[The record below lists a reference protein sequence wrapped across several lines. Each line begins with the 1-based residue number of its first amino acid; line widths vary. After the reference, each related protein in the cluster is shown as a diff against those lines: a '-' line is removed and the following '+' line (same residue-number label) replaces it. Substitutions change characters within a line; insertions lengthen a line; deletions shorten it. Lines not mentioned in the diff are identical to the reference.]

1 MGHNQPKR
9 EENMSLSK
17 RFTALLVALGLASV
31 AGTGM
36 AAAQTVVGVTATE
49 IKIGNTNPYSGP
61 ASAYGT
67 IGKAI
72 GAYFKKVNDEGG
84 VNGRKIN
91 YISYDDQY
99 SPPKTVEM
107 VRKLVEQDQVA
118 ALFQT
123 LGTPPNSAIH
133 KYMNEK
139 KVPHLFVATGATKW
153 NDPKNF
159 PWTMGYQPNYQTEGR
174 IYAAYVLK
182 NVPDAKVGILYQ
194 NDDYGKDYLKGFED
208 GLGDAAKKLIV
219 MKQSYEV
226 TDPTIDSQI
235 VNLKN
240 SGANVFFNITIPKF
254 AVQAIKKS
262 HDIGWK
268 PLHFL
273 NNVSSSLGTVLKPA
287 GLDASKDLIT
297 ALYMKEVTDPQ
308 WKNDKGFQDWVVWMK
323 KYYPEGA
330 MDDQANGFAYNVA
343 MLMTQVL
350 KQCGNDLSRE
360 NIMRQAA
367 NVKNFELPLLL
378 PGIKVNTSPTDFA
391 PVEQEQLAKFDGE
404 RWGLFGEMIDAVRK

>member
-1 MGHNQPKR
+1 MIGRK
-9 EENMSLSK
+9 LLA
-17 RFTALLVALGLASV
+17 FALAGALIGIGLASAV
-31 AGTGM
+31 S
-36 AAAQTVVGVTATE
+36 AQTVVGVTSTE

-91 YISYDDQY
+91 YITLDDGY
-99 SPPKTVEM
+99 SPPKAVEM
-107 VRKLVEQDQVA
+107 VRRLVEQDQVA
-118 ALFQT
+118 LLFQT
-123 LGTPPNSAIH
+123 LGTPTNSAIH

-159 PWTMGYQPNYQTEGR
+159 PWTMGFQPNYQTEGR
-174 IYAAYVLK
+174 VYASYILK
-182 NVPDAKVGILYQ
+182 NFPDAKVGILYQ
-194 NDDYGKDYLKGFED
+194 NDDYGKDYVKGMED
-208 GLGDAAKKLIV
+208 GLGAAASKLIV
-219 MKQSYEV
+219 LKQSHEV

-235 VNLKN
+235 INLKN
-240 SGANVFFNITIPKF
+240 AGANVFFNVTIPKF
-254 AVQAIKKS
+254 AVQAIKKA

-268 PLHFL
+268 PTHFL
-273 NNVSSSLGTVLKPA
+273 NNVSSSLATVLKPA
-287 GLDASKDLIT
+287 GLEASKGLIT

-308 WKNDKGFQDWVVWMK
+308 WKNDKGFLDWVVFMK
-323 KYYPEGA
+323 KYYPEGNLE
-330 MDDQANGFAYNVA
+330 DQSNAYGYNVA
-343 MLMTQVL
+343 ILMTQVL

-367 NVKNFELPLLL
+367 NVKDFELPVLL
-378 PGIKVNTSPTDFA
+378 PGIKINTSPTDHA
-391 PVEQEQLAKFDGE
+391 PIEQEQLAKFDGE
-404 RWGLFGEMIDAVRK
+404 RWVLFGVFFAAFRK

>member
-1 MGHNQPKR
+1 
-9 EENMSLSK
+9 MSLLK
-17 RFTALLVALGLASV
+17 RFTAGLLLATLAGLAP
-31 AGTGM
+31 AG
-36 AAAQTVVGVTATE
+36 AASAQTVVGVTATE
-49 IKIGNTNPYSGP
+49 IKVGHTNPYSGN

-67 IGKAI
+67 IGKTIA
-72 GAYFKKVNDEGG
+72 AYFKKVNDEGG

-91 YISYDDQY
+91 FISYDDGY

-118 ALFQT
+118 LLFQT
-123 LGTPPNSAIH
+123 LGTPSNSAIH
-133 KYMNEK
+133 KYMNQQ

-153 NDPKNF
+153 NDPQNF

-174 IYAAYVLK
+174 VYAAYALSHVK
-182 NVPDAKVGILYQ
+182 DAKIGILYQ

-208 GLGDAAKKLIV
+208 GLGEAKKLIV
-219 MKQSYEV
+219 MKQTYEV

-240 SGANVFFNITIPKF
+240 SGANVFFNITTPKF
-254 AVQAIKKS
+254 AAQAIKKS
-262 HDIGWK
+262 HEIGWK

-287 GLDASKDLIT
+287 GLDASRGLIT

-308 WKNDKGFQDWVVWMK
+308 WKNDKGFTDWVAFMK

-330 MDDQANGFAYNVA
+330 LDDQSNAFGYNVA
-343 MLMTQVL
+343 ILMTQVL

-360 NIMRQAA
+360 NIMKQAA
-367 NVKNFELPLLL
+367 SIKDFELPLLL
-378 PGIKVNTSPTDFA
+378 PGIKVNTGPTDFA
-391 PVEQEQLAKFDGE
+391 PIEQEQLAKFDGE
-404 RWGLFGEMIDAVRK
+404 KWSLFGEILEAIRK

>member
-1 MGHNQPKR
+1 
-9 EENMSLSK
+9 MSLLT
-17 RFTALLVALGLASV
+17 RFIAGVLLAGLTALVP
-31 AGTGM
+31 
-36 AAAQTVVGVTATE
+36 AAAVTAQTVVGVTATE
-49 IKIGNTNPYSGP
+49 IKIGNTNPYSGN

-67 IGKAI
+67 IGKTIA
-72 GAYFKKVNDEGG
+72 AYFKKVNDEGG

-91 YISYDDQY
+91 FISYDDGY

-107 VRKLVEQDQVA
+107 IRKLVEQDQVA
-118 ALFQT
+118 LLFQT

-133 KYMNEK
+133 KYVNQQ

-174 IYAAYVLK
+174 VYAAYALSHVK
-182 NVPDAKVGILYQ
+182 DAKIGILYQ

-208 GLGDAAKKLIV
+208 GLGEAKKQIV
-219 MKQSYEV
+219 LKQTYEV

-240 SGANVFFNITIPKF
+240 SGANVFFNITIPKY

-262 HDIGWK
+262 HEIGWK

-308 WKNDKGFQDWVVWMK
+308 WRNDKGFTDWVAFMK

-330 MDDQANGFAYNVA
+330 LDDQANGFGYNVA
-343 MLMTQVL
+343 ILMTQVL
-350 KQCGNDLSRE
+350 KQCGNDFSRE
-360 NIMRQAA
+360 NIMKQAA

-391 PVEQEQLAKFDGE
+391 PIEQEQLAKFDGE
-404 RWGLFGEMIDAVRK
+404 KWALFGEVIEAVRK